1 MEPQHIVTR
10 TRTIKPSVRLRQSP
24 DPSKTRPATTEYP
37 IFPLPHVALHP
48 DDSAS
53 KVLLAIGRSFMSVDN
68 KAMTIK
74 DLSEMTMTMGYNC
87 LNVSAASQAI
97 TTYIRAHLQR
107 CEVQQDQ
114 PLLLKHVLSG
124 TAADDDLLP
133 ALYST
138 CGGASSSTES
148 RATNFRRGTVVWYLS
163 RSTGAPCPFA
173 RAGIRL
179 CDYVDLGASQTT
191 LKKHIDPQQCGQ
203 KRKRRS
209 TRECVLKNSALLE
222 QSRESTRSLSPL
234 SSIVDS
240 EVSED
245 SDVSPD
251 IDEPPPVKVKLTL
264 KLPPLT
270 RVRMEAALA
279 KSPQESPVSYRR
291 SPSVPYSVA
300 SIASPPPESD
310 NEEEDSGSD
319 DDNDNGSSTG
329 REIDISMDV
338 DDTSVDEEILPE
350 DLDDDEAQF
359 SDEWDD
365 DNDEEV
371 STTWESPGPR
381 SPSAQPPAF
390 RVKEEPRDVQG
401 LLDQWEYDL
410 DLKEPLVKSEDASLP
425 TWDWDWESG
434 YHSYIAPSSSPSN
447 NSSASMS
454 PIQSRIKQEDEFD
467 LSLSFSGPAFTN
479 WRQSATLSPTTP
491 FGFTFGDESDV
502 FPISPSAFPISPAS
516 PTPDYRTL
524 RPRAR
529 TVPSLSLGGFLP
541 GQTPETPSRPT
552 DPPITHSLS
561 SLVHSFSLNPLDDCS
576 PLTTFVFDRLSSEPE
591 ETESAS
597 ELSTAKEQPPPC
609 ISPND
614 IRIGLNAPE
623 SVVVNTCEP
632 CLPQI
637 VATHVEGIAVYQS
650 SLGPHTLLRRID
662 TDFVNLTPIIK
673 YAQTPYP
680 ISAISGATT
689 VTKGRQEVQGVW
701 VPLEA
706 MRLYAQDCIT
716 NRPSTSSPD
725 PVAILDI
732 FLSDSLVERFPTA
745 LREFVR
751 TTRANLT
758 NNGTVGKQFGKSFGG
773 DSASSASPSGTPNPT
788 VMAAAA
794 AKDRMPI
801 HEQPF
806 FPPLLSCGISISTP
820 PSVEVPL
827 SATEEKIFD
836 EFCVNLE
843 WEKAEEGFDCLM
855 DIEDALRTAL
865 PLMRTPERS
874 TRTRSRARQVSFSP
888 SSSPLSSCPPSPVLD
903 NTETHSSA
911 KLVTTTGPQVDATT
925 SSPSSS
931 SLRRSKRVADALAA
945 KSNVR
950 TRSCKRRSKNLS

>member
-191 LKKHIDPQQCGQ
+191 LKKHIDSQQCGQ

-240 EVSED
+240 EADED

-270 RVRMEAALA
+270 RVRIEAALA

-310 NEEEDSGSD
+310 NEEED
-319 DDNDNGSSTG
+319 
-329 REIDISMDV
+329 I
-338 DDTSVDEEILPE
+338 DEEIPPE
-350 DLDDDEAQF
+350 DLDDDESQF
-359 SDEWDD
+359 FDEWDD

-410 DLKEPLVKSEDASLP
+410 DVKEPLVKSEDASLP

-447 NSSASMS
+447 NSSAS
-454 PIQSRIKQEDEFD
+454 
-467 LSLSFSGPAFTN
+467 T
-479 WRQSATLSPTTP
+479 QSATLSPTTP

-502 FPISPSAFPISPAS
+502 FPMSPSAFPISPAS

-561 SLVHSFSLNPLDDCS
+561 SLVHSFSLNLPDECL
-576 PLTTFVFDRLSSEPE
+576 PLTTFG
-591 ETESAS
+591 TN
-597 ELSTAKEQPPPC
+597 LSTAKEQPPPC

-637 VATHVEGIAVYQS
+637 VATHIEGIAVYQS

-662 TDFVNLTPIIK
+662 TDFVNLTPIIE

-706 MRLYAQDCIT
+706 MQLYVQDCIT
-716 NRPSTSSPD
+716 SRPSTSSPD

-732 FLSDSLVERFPTA
+732 FLSNSLVERFPTA

-773 DSASSASPSGTPNPT
+773 DSVSSASPSGTPNPT

-801 HEQPF
+801 HEQAF
-806 FPPLLSCGISISTP
+806 LPPLLSCGVSMSTP

-843 WEKAEEGFDCLM
+843 
-855 DIEDALRTAL
+855 
-865 PLMRTPERS
+865 
-874 TRTRSRARQVSFSP
+874 TRSRARQVSFSP

-903 NTETHSSA
+903 KAETHSSA
-911 KLVTTTGPQVDATT
+911 KLVTATVPQVDATT

-950 TRSCKRRSKNLS
+950 TRSCKRWSKNLS

>member
-310 NEEEDSGSD
+310 NEEEDR
-319 DDNDNGSSTG
+319 

-874 TRTRSRARQVSFSP
+874 
-888 SSSPLSSCPPSPVLD
+888 
-903 NTETHSSA
+903 
-911 KLVTTTGPQVDATT
+911 
-925 SSPSSS
+925 
-931 SLRRSKRVADALAA
+931 LRRSKRVADALAA